1 MKRPEFL
8 AFVAP
13 SVVVM
18 VGLMIV
24 PLLFTIFLSF
34 NRYSMGQ
41 SMEWVGLGNYA
52 TVLGNSRF
60 WNAARWTLTYIAFT
74 IPLQLLIG
82 FLMALLLDRVQH
94 FQGVMITGSL
104 LPFIVTPVVGTLVFS
119 WLFQDKWGFYSWVL
133 SLLGINIKWFAD
145 VNASKALLIIYGV
158 WQVTPFVFLVLYA
171 GLQAMPREPLESA
184 TIDGATTRQQIWH
197 IVIPAL
203 RPLFI
208 FVIMINLMDGYR
220 VFDSVY
226 VMTKGGP
233 GSATESLMF
242 YNYQVAFAQGI
253 LGRGSAISV
262 LTIIGIFVVLL
273 PFLVRTYKEQT
284 QAQ

>member
-1 MKRPEFL
+1 
-8 AFVAP
+8 
-13 SVVVM
+13 
-18 VGLMIV
+18 
-24 PLLFTIFLSF
+24 
-34 NRYSMGQ
+34 
-41 SMEWVGLGNYA
+41 
-52 TVLGNSRF
+52 
-60 WNAARWTLTYIAFT
+60 
-74 IPLQLLIG
+74 
-82 FLMALLLDRVQH
+82 
-94 FQGVMITGSL
+94 
-104 LPFIVTPVVGTLVFS
+104 
-119 WLFQDKWGFYSWVL
+119 
-133 SLLGINIKWFAD
+133 
-145 VNASKALLIIYGV
+145 V

-184 TIDGATTRQQIWH
+184 TIDGANTRQQIWH